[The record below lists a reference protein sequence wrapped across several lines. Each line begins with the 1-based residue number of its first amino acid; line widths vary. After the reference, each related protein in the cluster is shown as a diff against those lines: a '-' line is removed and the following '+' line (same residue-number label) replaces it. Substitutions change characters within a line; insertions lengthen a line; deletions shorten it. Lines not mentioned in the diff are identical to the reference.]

1 MDRVPSNTPRFRRHL
16 DTIDRV
22 HSPRTSRMIYR
33 QIDYVRDMIVLIII
47 LAAITVGAIISITE
61 N

>member
-1 MDRVPSNTPRFRRHL
+1 MTAP
-16 DTIDRV
+16 
-22 HSPRTSRMIYR
+22 HSHHHPKTMTYR
-33 QIDYVRDMIVLIII
+33 QTDYMHDMIVLIII

>member
-1 MDRVPSNTPRFRRHL
+1 MG
-16 DTIDRV
+16 
-22 HSPRTSRMIYR
+22 RTRPARMIYR
-33 QIDYVRDMIVLIII
+33 QIDYVRDMIVLYII

>member
-1 MDRVPSNTPRFRRHL
+1 M
-16 DTIDRV
+16 
-22 HSPRTSRMIYR
+22 YR
-33 QIDYVRDMIVLIII
+33 QTTYVRDMIVLIII

>member
-1 MDRVPSNTPRFRRHL
+1 MS
-16 DTIDRV
+16 
-22 HSPRTSRMIYR
+22 YR
-33 QIDYVRDMIVLIII
+33 QTDYMHDMIVLIII

>member
-1 MDRVPSNTPRFRRHL
+1 MTAQ
-16 DTIDRV
+16 
-22 HSPRTSRMIYR
+22 HSQHHPKTMTYR
-33 QIDYVRDMIVLIII
+33 QTDYMHDMIVLIII

>member
-1 MDRVPSNTPRFRRHL
+1 ME
-16 DTIDRV
+16 
-22 HSPRTSRMIYR
+22 RTRPAGMTYR
-33 QIDYVRDMIVLIII
+33 QTDYLHDMIVLIII